1 MKQKKSLLYI
11 SIINYLV
18 TLSAYALIAN
28 VQAQIPV
35 TVTSSV
41 PDAINHAETMLKWA
55 EQYKQLESQYNQMRQ
70 QYQST
75 IGSRGLG
82 NIFNDPNV
90 QSALPADWHT
100 VLRTIKSTPT
110 YNAERAKFPIDKNN
124 PKANA
129 LYDTL
134 AANNATMTEFFGKTN
149 ARLSQVKKL
158 MNQIDLAPDP
168 AAKADLQARLISEQN
183 AIQGTTQL
191 LTVMQAKQQQ
201 EVDAASREARKE
213 WLCKEFKKT
222 GC

>member
-1 MKQKKSLLYI
+1 MNHKKLPLYI
-11 SIINYLV
+11 PIVNCLV
-18 TLSAYALIAN
+18 VLFSSVFMAN

-41 PDAINHAETMLKWA
+41 PDTINHAETMLKWA
-55 EQYKQLESQYNQMRQ
+55 EQYKQLENQYNQMRQ

-82 NIFNDPNV
+82 NIFNDQSV
-90 QSALPADWHT
+90 QSALPADWHA
-100 VLRTIKSTPT
+100 VLRTIKNTPT
-110 YNAERAKFPIDKNN
+110 YSTERTKFPTDKNN

-149 ARLSQVKKL
+149 ARLAQVKKL
-158 MNQIDLAPDP
+158 MNQIDLAQDP
-168 AAKADLQARLISEQN
+168 AAKADLQARLLSEQN

-191 LTVMQAKQQQ
+191 LNVIQAKQQQ
-201 EVDAASREARKE
+201 EVDAANREAKKE
-213 WLCKEFKKT
+213 WLCKEFKKSS
-222 GC
+222 